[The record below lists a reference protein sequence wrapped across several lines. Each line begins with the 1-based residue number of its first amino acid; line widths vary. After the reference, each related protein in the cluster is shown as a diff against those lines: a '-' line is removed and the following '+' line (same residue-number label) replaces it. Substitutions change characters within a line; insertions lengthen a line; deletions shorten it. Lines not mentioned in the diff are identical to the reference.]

1 MTTFHP
7 NDTGMANHDYYE
19 TLGVSR
25 NATQDEIRKAYKK
38 LAREYHPDN
47 RPGDVAAEQKFKEI
61 QEANSVL
68 SDPEKRAQYDRFGSA
83 FQNAGAGGPQFHWS
97 TSGPGGAVDL
107 EDILGGGFDLGSLF
121 GGMGGGGGGRR
132 RQQARP
138 RPQAGQD
145 VEMEIEIPFHVA
157 VEGGQ
162 HSLPLRRQNGSVERI
177 NVKVPPGVDTGSVIR
192 LSGQGHPGVQAG
204 PAGNLRLTV
213 KVAPHPY
220 FRREGNNI
228 LLDVPITPPEAVL
241 GTKVEVPTIKEGN
254 VTLSIP
260 PGTSSGAKLRLSG
273 LGVPDP
279 KTKQRGDQYIVVK
292 IVVPKTL
299 DEDSRKLYEQ
309 LAAQSPFSPR
319 ENLW

>member
-1 MTTFHP
+1 
-7 NDTGMANHDYYE
+7 MANHDYYE

-25 NATQDEIRKAYKK
+25 SATQEEIRKAYKK

-47 RPGDVAAEQKFKEI
+47 RPGDNEAAQKFKEI

-83 FQNAGAGGPQFHWS
+83 FEHAGAGAGGPQFHWS
-97 TSGPGGAVDL
+97 TSGQGGAGAVDL

-121 GGMGGGGGGRR
+121 GGMGGGAR

-138 RPQAGQD
+138 RPQAGED
-145 VEMEIEIPFHVA
+145 IEMDIEIPFHVA

-162 HSLPLRRQNGSVERI
+162 HHLPIRRENGSVERLK
-177 NVKVPPGVDTGSVIR
+177 VQVPPGVDNGSVIR
-192 LSGQGHPGVQAG
+192 LSGQGRPGRQGG

-213 KVAPHPY
+213 KVSPHPY
-220 FRREGNNI
+220 FRRDGSNI
-228 LLDVPITPPEAVL
+228 LLDVPITPSEAVL

-254 VTLSIP
+254 VTMTIP
-260 PGTSSGAKLRLSG
+260 PGTSSGVKLRLSG
-273 LGVPDP
+273 LGAPDV
-279 KTKQRGDQYIVVK
+279 KTKRRGDQLVVTK
-292 IVVPKTL
+292 IVVPKKP
-299 DEDSRKLYEQ
+299 DEAEQKLYEQ
-309 LAAQSPFSPR
+309 IAEQSAFSPR

>member
-1 MTTFHP
+1 
-7 NDTGMANHDYYE
+7 MANHDYYE

-25 NATQDEIRKAYKK
+25 TATQDEIRKAYKK

-47 RPGDVAAEQKFKEI
+47 RPDDPQAEQKFKEI

-107 EDILGGGFDLGSLF
+107 DDILGGGFDLGSLF
-121 GGMGGGGGGRR
+121 GGLGGGGRAR
-132 RQQARP
+132 QARP

-145 VEMEIEIPFHVA
+145 VEMEIEIPFYVA
-157 VEGGQ
+157 IEGGQ
-162 HSLPLRRQNGSVERI
+162 HSVPIRRQNGNVERL
-177 NVKVPPGVDTGSVIR
+177 NVKIPAGVDTGSVVK
-192 LSGQGHPGVQAG
+192 LSGQGHPGQLGG
-204 PAGNLRLTV
+204 PAGDLRLSV

-228 LLDVPITPPEAVL
+228 LLDVPITPAEAVL
-241 GTKVEVPTIKEGN
+241 GTKVDVPTVKEGK
-254 VTLSIP
+254 VTLTIP

-273 LGVPDP
+273 LGAPDP
-279 KTKQRGDQYIVVK
+279 KTKQRGDQFVVVK
-292 IVVPKTL
+292 IVVPKTIS
-299 DEDSRKLYEQ
+299 EDTRELYEQ
-309 LAAQSPFSPR
+309 IAAQTHSSPR

>member
-1 MTTFHP
+1 MSE
-7 NDTGMANHDYYE
+7 HDYYE

-25 NATQDEIRKAYKK
+25 TATQEEIRRAYKK

-47 RPGDVAAEQKFKEI
+47 KKDDPAAEQKFKEI

-83 FQNAGAGGPQFHWS
+83 FQNAGAGGQGFHWS
-97 TSGPGGAVDL
+97 SSGPGGAVDL
-107 EDILGGGFDLGSLF
+107 EDIFGGGGFDLGSLF
-121 GGMGGGGGGRR
+121 GGMGGGGRG

-162 HSLPLRRQNGSVERI
+162 HGQPNRRQNGSVERL
-177 NVKVPPGVDTGSVIR
+177 NVKVPAGVDTGSVIR
-192 LSGQGHPGVQAG
+192 LSGQGQPGQLGG

-220 FRREGNNI
+220 FRREGTNI
-228 LLDVPITPPEAVL
+228 LLDVPISPPEAVL
-241 GTKVEVPTIKEGN
+241 GTKVEVPTVKEGN
-254 VTLSIP
+254 VTLTIP

-273 LGVPDP
+273 LGAPDP
-279 KTKQRGDQYIVVK
+279 KTKRRGDQFIVVK

-299 DEDSRKLYEQ
+299 EEDSRNLYEQ
-309 LAAQSPFSPR
+309 LAAQSDFSPR

>member
-1 MTTFHP
+1 
-7 NDTGMANHDYYE
+7 MAEHDYYE
-19 TLGVSR
+19 TLGVAR
-25 NATQDEIRKAYKK
+25 TATQDEIRKAYKK
-38 LAREYHPDN
+38 LAKEYHPDN
-47 RPGDVAAEQKFKEI
+47 RKDDPSAEQKFKEI

-83 FQNAGAGGPQFHWS
+83 FQNAGASGPQFHWN

-121 GGMGGGGGGRR
+121 GGMGGGRSRGQSRN
-132 RQQARP
+132 

-162 HSLPLRRQNGSVERI
+162 HSLPLRRPNGTVDRL
-177 NVKVPPGVDTGSVIR
+177 NVKIPAGVETGGKIR
-192 LSGQGHPGVQAG
+192 LSGQGQPGINGG
-204 PAGNLRLTV
+204 PPGNLRVTV

-254 VTLSIP
+254 VTLTIP

-273 LGVPDP
+273 LGAPDP
-279 KTKQRGDQYIVVK
+279 KTKKRGDQFIVVK
-292 IVVPKTL
+292 IVVPKAI
-299 DEDSRKLYEQ
+299 DEETRELYEE
-309 LAAQSPFSPR
+309 LAQTFPFSPR

>member
-1 MTTFHP
+1 
-7 NDTGMANHDYYE
+7 MANHDYYE

-25 NATQDEIRKAYKK
+25 TATQEEIRKAYKK
-38 LAREYHPDN
+38 LAKEYHPDN
-47 RPGDVAAEQKFKEI
+47 RKDDPTAEQKFKEI

-83 FQNAGAGGPQFHWS
+83 FQSAGAGGPQFHWS
-97 TSGPGGAVDL
+97 TSGPGGEIDL

-121 GGMGGGGGGRR
+121 GGMGGGRSR
-132 RQQARP
+132 TQSRS

-162 HSLPLRRQNGSVERI
+162 HTLPIRRQNGNVDRL
-177 NVKVPPGVDTGSVIR
+177 NVKIPAGVETGSVIR
-192 LSGQGHPGVQAG
+192 LSGQGQPGTNGG
-204 PAGNLRLTV
+204 PPGNLRVTV
-213 KVAPHPY
+213 KVAPHPF

-254 VTLSIP
+254 VTLTIP

-273 LGVPDP
+273 LGAPDP
-279 KTKQRGDQYIVVK
+279 KTKHRGDQFIVVK
-292 IVVPKTL
+292 IVVPKTM
-299 DEDSRKLYEQ
+299 DEDSRKLYEE
-309 LAAQSPFSPR
+309 LRDKSHFSPR